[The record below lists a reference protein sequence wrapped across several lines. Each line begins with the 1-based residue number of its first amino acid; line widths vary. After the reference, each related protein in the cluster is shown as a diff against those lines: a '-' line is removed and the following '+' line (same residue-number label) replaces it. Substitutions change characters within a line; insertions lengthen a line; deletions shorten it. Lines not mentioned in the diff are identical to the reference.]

1 MAISLE
7 RSRSHA
13 HGDLRE
19 GLIQAGLTLLARDGA
34 AGLTLRKCA
43 ALAGVSHAAPAHHFE
58 GLPGL
63 LDAIAARGFD
73 MFADV
78 MEAHAAKAPDEP
90 RARLEAICVGYFD
103 FARSNPALYDLM
115 FRQIWSLA
123 GAGEE
128 LGRSGARA
136 YAVLANTCA
145 PFVRGGDDPGVVE
158 TQVWSL
164 IHGYATLVLVGK
176 LGRNRPI
183 APVKQVLALLQ
194 GLELQPQTGS
204 RR

>member
-1 MAISLE
+1 MTSSLE
-7 RSRSHA
+7 IPRPPA

-19 GLIQAGLTLLARDGA
+19 GLINAGLTLLARDGTT
-34 AGLTLRKCA
+34 GLTLRKCA
-43 ALAGVSHAAPAHHFE
+43 ALAGVSHAAPAHHFD

-103 FARSNPALYDLM
+103 FARAHPALYDLM

-123 GAGEE
+123 GSGAD

-136 YAVLANTCA
+136 YKVMADTCA
-145 PFVRGGDDPGVVE
+145 PFVRPGQEPGIVE

-176 LGRNRPI
+176 LGRNRAI
-183 APVKQVLALLQ
+183 ASITEVLGLLG
-194 GLELQPQTGS
+194 GLPLAD
-204 RR
+204 

>member
-1 MAISLE
+1 MTASLE
-7 RSRSHA
+7 KTRPHPHA
-13 HGDLRE
+13 DLRE
-19 GLIQAGLTLLARDGA
+19 GLINAGLTLLARDGT

-78 MEAHAAKAPDEP
+78 MEAHAARAPDEP

-103 FARSNPALYDLM
+103 FARANPALYDLM
-115 FRQIWSLA
+115 FRQVWSLA
-123 GAGEE
+123 GRADE
-128 LGRSGARA
+128 LAKSGARA
-136 YAVLANTCA
+136 YAVLADTCA
-145 PFVRGGDDPGVVE
+145 PFVPEGQEPGIVE

-176 LGRNRPI
+176 LGRNRAI
-183 APVKQVLALLQ
+183 ASVTEVLGLLKK
-194 GLELQPQTGS
+194 LTLPD
-204 RR
+204 

>member
-1 MAISLE
+1 MTASLE
-7 RSRSHA
+7 KTRPHPHA
-13 HGDLRE
+13 DLRE
-19 GLIQAGLTLLARDGA
+19 GLINAGLTLLARDGT

-78 MEAHAAKAPDEP
+78 MEAHAARAPDEP

-103 FARSNPALYDLM
+103 FARANPALYDLM
-115 FRQIWSLA
+115 FRQVWSLA
-123 GAGEE
+123 GRADE
-128 LGRSGARA
+128 LAKSGARA
-136 YAVLANTCA
+136 YAVLADTCA
-145 PFVRGGDDPGVVE
+145 PFVPEGQEPGIVE

-176 LGRNRPI
+176 LGRNRAI
-183 APVKQVLALLQ
+183 ASVTEVLGLLKM
-194 GLELQPQTGS
+194 LTLAD
-204 RR
+204 

>member
-1 MAISLE
+1 MTASLE
-7 RSRSHA
+7 RTRPHFHA
-13 HGDLRE
+13 DLRE
-19 GLIQAGLTLLARDGA
+19 GLINAGLALLARDGT

-78 MEAHAAKAPDEP
+78 MEAHAARAPDEP
-90 RARLEAICVGYFD
+90 RARLEAICLGYFD
-103 FARSNPALYDLM
+103 FARANPALYDLM
-115 FRQIWSLA
+115 FRQVWSLA
-123 GAGEE
+123 GRADE
-128 LGRSGARA
+128 LAKSGARA
-136 YAVLANTCA
+136 YAVLADTCA
-145 PFVRGGDDPGVVE
+145 PFVPEGQEPGIVE

-176 LGRNRPI
+176 LGRNRAI
-183 APVKQVLALLQ
+183 ASVRDVLSLL
-194 GLELQPQTGS
+194 GRLDLAN
-204 RR
+204 

>member
-1 MAISLE
+1 MTASLE
-7 RSRSHA
+7 KARPHSHA
-13 HGDLRE
+13 DLRE
-19 GLIQAGLTLLARDGA
+19 GLINAGLTLLARDGT

-78 MEAHAAKAPDEP
+78 MEAHAARAPDEP
-90 RARLEAICVGYFD
+90 RARLEAICLGYFD
-103 FARSNPALYDLM
+103 FARANPALYDLM
-115 FRQIWSLA
+115 FRQVWSLA
-123 GAGEE
+123 GRADE
-128 LGRSGARA
+128 LAKSGARA
-136 YAVLANTCA
+136 YAVLADTCA
-145 PFVRGGDDPGVVE
+145 PFVPQGQEPGIVE

-176 LGRNRPI
+176 LGRNRAI
-183 APVKQVLALLQ
+183 ASVRDVLSLL
-194 GLELQPQTGS
+194 GRLDLAD
-204 RR
+204 

>member
-1 MAISLE
+1 MTASLE
-7 RSRSHA
+7 KTRPHPHA
-13 HGDLRE
+13 DLRE
-19 GLIQAGLTLLARDGA
+19 GLINAGLTLLARDGT

-78 MEAHAAKAPDEP
+78 MEAHAARAPDEP

-103 FARSNPALYDLM
+103 FARANPALYDLM
-115 FRQIWSLA
+115 FRQVWSLA
-123 GAGEE
+123 GRADE
-128 LGRSGARA
+128 LAKSGARA
-136 YAVLANTCA
+136 YAVLADTCA
-145 PFVRGGDDPGVVE
+145 PFIPRGQEPGIVE

-176 LGRNRPI
+176 LGRNRAI
-183 APVKQVLALLQ
+183 ASVTDVLGLLKK
-194 GLELQPQTGS
+194 LPLAD
-204 RR
+204 